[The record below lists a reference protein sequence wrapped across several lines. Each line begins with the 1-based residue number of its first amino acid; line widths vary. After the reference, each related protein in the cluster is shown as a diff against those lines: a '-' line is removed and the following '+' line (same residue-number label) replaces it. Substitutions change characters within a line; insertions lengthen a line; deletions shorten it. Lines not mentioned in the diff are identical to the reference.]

1 MCTMFIVAS
10 FSVVGGIRTSTEKLK
25 DNFTPDLYLLTVPAP
40 SGPSFFTASK
50 LSVASEKTGFGSFA
64 ICDVSPVS
72 QKVTVFTIVDSNHV
86 LPESLSASGTEV
98 LTGVDLVLPL
108 NVTLGSTPVTVIG
121 KYSSALFPS
130 DWIFGSQ
137 QLLQTLTGRPDA
149 EFNFAISKGLTT
161 GDIATLRADGL
172 SVQPMTGIIPFLDSG
187 VSEIEDD
194 ATWVLVPSSFV
205 IAVLAYAFTGS
216 ETADRR
222 HDIGIVKTIGAG
234 RRRVMSYLVANA
246 LLISAWGGLL
256 GLALGI
262 ILSYGV
268 STLASSMFTSVFV
281 IKASAS
287 LLVLSY
293 VATVA
298 AGVAGAAIPAAKM
311 TLSSPVSD
319 LKEVTP
325 SS

>member
-1 MCTMFIVAS
+1 M
-10 FSVVGGIRTSTEKLK
+10 
-25 DNFTPDLYLLTVPAP
+25 
-40 SGPSFFTASK
+40 
-50 LSVASEKTGFGSFA
+50 
-64 ICDVSPVS
+64 S
-72 QKVTVFTIVDSNHV
+72 QNATVFTIVDSSHI

-130 DWIFGSQ
+130 DWVLGSQ
-137 QLLQTLTGRPDA
+137 QLLQILTGKSDA
-149 EFNFAISKGLTT
+149 EFNFAVSKGLTA
-161 GDIATLRADGL
+161 GDIATLRANGF

-187 VSEIEDD
+187 VGEIEDD
-194 ATWVLVPSSFV
+194 ATWVLLPSSFV
-205 IAVLAYAFTGS
+205 IAILAYAFTGS

-234 RRRVMSYLVANA
+234 RRRVMSYLLANA

-287 LLVLSY
+287 LLALSY
-293 VATVA
+293 LATVG

-325 SS
+325 LS

>member
-1 MCTMFIVAS
+1 M
-10 FSVVGGIRTSTEKLK
+10 STERLK
-25 DNFTPDLYLLTVPAP
+25 DNFTPDLYLLTVPTP
-40 SGPSFFTASK
+40 TGPSFFSASK
-50 LSVASEKTGFGSFA
+50 LSVASEKTALGSFV
-64 ICDVSPVS
+64 ICEVKPIF
-72 QKVTVFTIVDSNHV
+72 QELTVFTIVDPNHV
-86 LPESLSASGTEV
+86 LPESFSVSGSEV
-98 LTGVDLVLPL
+98 LTSVDLVLPL
-108 NVTLGSTPVTVIG
+108 NFTLGLTPVTIAG

-137 QLLQTLTGRPDA
+137 QLLQTLTGKLGA

-161 GDIATLRADGL
+161 GDIATLRTAGF

-194 ATWVLVPSSFV
+194 ATWILIPSSFV

-234 RRRVMSYLVANA
+234 RRRVMSYLLANA

-287 LLVLSY
+287 LLALSY
-293 VATVA
+293 VATVT